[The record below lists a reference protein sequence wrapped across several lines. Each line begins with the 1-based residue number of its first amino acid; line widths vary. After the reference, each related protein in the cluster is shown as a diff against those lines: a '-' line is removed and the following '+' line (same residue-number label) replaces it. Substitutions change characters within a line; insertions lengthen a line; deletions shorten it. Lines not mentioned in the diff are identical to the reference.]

1 MAKLPVLI
9 TRIDIDAGAERK
21 NYLVQAK
28 QGDKATRFVSVLIVE
43 DGKEYAPPADAD
55 LIANFQKPDG
65 KFAYNA
71 AKIDEGNRILV
82 ELTNQVLAVSGE
94 VVCEVEI
101 RAKDSSQ
108 VLTSCTFTVKVGRS
122 NRNENAILSSNEM
135 TAFDAKWAEINAD
148 MEEWATVERLRVEAE
163 QNRVNAE
170 NARVN
175 AESAR
180 ENADSARNN
189 AETSRASAETSRA

>member
-71 AKIDEGNRILV
+71 AKIDDGNRILV

-135 TAFDAKWAEINAD
+135 TAFDTKWAALNSS
-148 MEEWATVERLRVEAE
+148 MEEYATAERG
-163 QNRVNAE
+163 
-170 NARVN
+170 
-175 AESAR
+175 
-180 ENADSARNN
+180 
-189 AETSRASAETSRA
+189 

>member
-71 AKIDEGNRILV
+71 AKIDDGNRILV
-82 ELTNQVLAVSGE
+82 ELTNQVLAAPGE

-101 RAKDSSQ
+101 
-108 VLTSCTFTVKVGRS
+108 
-122 NRNENAILSSNEM
+122 LSL
-135 TAFDAKWAEINAD
+135 IHI
-148 MEEWATVERLRVEAE
+148 
-163 QNRVNAE
+163 
-170 NARVN
+170 
-175 AESAR
+175 
-180 ENADSARNN
+180 
-189 AETSRASAETSRA
+189 

>member
-1 MAKLPVLI
+1 M
-9 TRIDIDAGAERK
+9 
-21 NYLVQAK
+21 
-28 QGDKATRFVSVLIVE
+28 LIVE

-82 ELTNQVLAVSGE
+82 ELTNQVLAVPGE

-108 VLTSCTFTVKVGRS
+108 VLTSCTFTVRNDPADGCLFSCNYKEDEWVELENIPVEDTHWQEALALAKKLGLESLPDEKKSPTGLFITDETLDSVCLIYKAPDDEIVYRYLDADGNTRS
-122 NRNENAILSSNEM
+122 ALRDFFEDLAGQLQTEGKRG
-135 TAFDAKWAEINAD
+135 DA
-148 MEEWATVERLRVEAE
+148 
-163 QNRVNAE
+163 
-170 NARVN
+170 
-175 AESAR
+175 
-180 ENADSARNN
+180 
-189 AETSRASAETSRA
+189 